1 MGFQIIS
8 ALRAFGGD
16 LKKNVHFRN
25 KKKCSHD
32 RNTFQHQIL
41 QKNQTTRAWR
51 YVKKNYHFQS
61 GKYVHIV
68 GKNSAS
74 SKLVRAARLG
84 GDVEVLNN

>member
-1 MGFQIIS
+1 MIGTLFSI
-8 ALRAFGGD
+8 RFF
-16 LKKNVHFRN
+16 K
-25 KKKCSHD
+25 
-32 RNTFQHQIL
+32 
-41 QKNQTTRAWR
+41 KNQTTRAWR